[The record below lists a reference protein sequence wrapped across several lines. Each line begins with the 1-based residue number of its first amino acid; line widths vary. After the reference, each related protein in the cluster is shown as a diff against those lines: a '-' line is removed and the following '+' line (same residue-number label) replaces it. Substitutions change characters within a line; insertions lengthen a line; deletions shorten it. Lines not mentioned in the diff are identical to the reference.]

1 MSHHWNESE
10 VTIEHPGMQS
20 LKRGDPTEVTD
31 NILYS
36 TKSGSRY
43 DDVRTIVVDLLATD
57 RENFDDLEKKFGGKL
72 REPINKYMQGK
83 LTRQEFESALE
94 SLEEV
99 KSHTHKDQVDG
110 AAEVFAL
117 LGERANDDEIQYEKI
132 REAALETM
140 RKNEVYQ
147 FCMLLAG
154 FTNEDMNKYWIT
166 PSESTISN
174 ARTAPPVTRTKARRV
189 NIRGK
194 IVKMEFIGTQNVYT
208 ENFVVELVDEDGRGR
223 GAYMTIPRELERI
236 NTSSPI
242 DVTFENITMADMNS
256 INEYVRSFKEVLRTD
271 TLRGSTAFRRFQ
283 ERYTRDNQFPEINV
297 TTKITEE
304 IVNEETVTGEKQKI
318 SYSGKSIEMA
328 RDDYQKIDVNAKVE
342 TNGRFHRWYVQT
354 SWADGHL
361 HLSPMIYAHLEEAHN
376 MVILKWRHL
385 SHVEMQ
391 YFITSSAIRAHFARL
406 VAYNIRTSD
415 VLSGKKYQLVST
427 YQRVNHEKAKLLNL
441 FRHVRM
447 EGSEL
452 IYDHVNDPGGYVRG
466 TTYTDRYKDTL
477 AVENARQNKV
487 FGPSYE
493 RLGTFNSAALS
504 RYFGNME
511 HRYDKRLKVSYPN
524 MYT

>member
-43 DDVRTIVVDLLATD
+43 DDALVIVESHMQLGFA
-57 RENFDDLEKKFGGKL
+57 ELEKQYGGQL
-72 REPINKYMQGK
+72 REPINKYLQGK
-83 LTRQEFESALE
+83 L
-94 SLEEV
+94 SLEEFKV
-99 KSHTHKDQVDG
+99 ALKSLNPVTSHTHKDQVDG

-117 LGERANDDEIQYEKI
+117 LGERADADEIRYEKI

-140 RKNEVYQ
+140 RKNAVYQ

-166 PSESTISN
+166 PSESTISS
-174 ARTAPPVTRTKARRV
+174 ARTAPPVTRTKTQKV
-189 NIRGK
+189 KIKGK
-194 IVKMEFIGTQNVYT
+194 IVAMEFIGTTGNYT
-208 ENFVVELVDEDGRGR
+208 QYFDVALMDGDGRER
-223 GAYMTIPRELERI
+223 GGVVQIERKI
-236 NTSSPI
+236 RDIDTDTPI
-242 DVTFENITMADMNS
+242 DETFSQITTVDMDK
-256 INEYVRSFKEVLRTD
+256 INKYVREFNNAERVDGADDRNLRQF
-271 TLRGSTAFRRFQ
+271 SKFQ
-283 ERYTRDNQFPEINV
+283 KRYTQKNPFPEIFV
-297 TTKITEE
+297 TSKISEE
-304 IVNEETVTGEKQKI
+304 IIHEETVTGEKQNI
-318 SYSGKSIEMA
+318 SFSGKSLEVA
-328 RDDYQKIDVNAKVE
+328 RDDYRKIDINAKVE
-342 TNGRFHRWYVQT
+342 TSGRFHRWYVQT

-376 MVILKWRHL
+376 MVILKWHHL

-391 YFITSSAIRAHFARL
+391 YFITSGAIRAHFARL

-447 EGSEL
+447 AGSEL
-452 IYDHVNDPGGYVRG
+452 IYDHENDPGGYVRG

-477 AVENARQNKV
+477 AVENARQNRV

-493 RLGTFNSAALS
+493 RMGSFNSATLS
-504 RYFGNME
+504 RYFATVE
-511 HRYDKRLKVSYPN
+511 HRYDKRLKLAYPN